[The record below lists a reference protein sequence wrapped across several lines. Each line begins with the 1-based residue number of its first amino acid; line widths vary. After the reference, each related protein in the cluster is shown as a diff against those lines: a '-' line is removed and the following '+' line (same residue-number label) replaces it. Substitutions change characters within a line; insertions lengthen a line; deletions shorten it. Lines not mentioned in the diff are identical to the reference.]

1 MRPICYTVRRGKM
14 VERESIQAILG
25 VDLAQLPATIEVLAV
40 DAARKNGRQLSQSS
54 SRQSQGADGLS
65 AHSVR

>member
-1 MRPICYTVRRGKM
+1 MA
-14 VERESIQAILG
+14 ERESIQAILG
-25 VDLAQLPATIEVLAV
+25 VDLAQPPATIEVLAV
-40 DAARKNGRQLSQSS
+40 DAARKNGRQLSQSR

>member
-14 VERESIQAILG
+14 AERESIQAILG
-25 VDLAQLPATIEVLAV
+25 VDLGQPPAAEVLAV